1 MQSIF
6 SVDANTLIVA
16 GVIACVAGVVR
27 GITGFGGAMVM
38 APPLALLL
46 GPQLAVPV
54 ILVLESVAAAPMLV
68 QTRHRVQWKVI
79 GAIILAA
86 CVTVPL
92 GVLMLVAVDPTIIR
106 RAIAITVIVFAIV
119 LLRGWRYA
127 GRPRLATSV
136 GLGAVSGAMLGAT
149 SIGGPPV
156 ILYLL
161 SGPDPIETTRANL
174 TLYVAVSSLIG
185 VAMLWQQGVF
195 DAQGRL
201 DVGVARAA
209 VLPGTRTW
217 SAAVPALQ
225 RYALSSVHVAVA
237 DRRFDWHSARL
248 IAKDETMDA
257 DHYPISQLVD

>member
-1 MQSIF
+1 M
-6 SVDANTLIVA
+6 DYATLIAAGAVAAVA
-16 GVIACVAGVVR
+16 GIVR

-46 GPQLAVPV
+46 GPRLAVPV
-54 ILVLESVAAAPMLV
+54 VLVLESIAAAPMLW
-68 QTRHRVQWKVI
+68 QTRHLVHWKMI
-79 GAIILAA
+79 GAILLAA

-92 GVLMLVAVDPTIIR
+92 GVMALVAIDPTITR
-106 RAIAITVIVFAIV
+106 RLIAITVIVFAIV

-136 GLGAVSGAMLGAT
+136 GLGAISGTMLGAT

-185 VAMLWQQGVF
+185 VVMLWQQGVF
-195 DAQGRL
+195 GAQAGWTSVWLAPAYYVGLLVGLRL
-201 DVGVARAA
+201 FPRFSD
-209 VLPGTRTW
+209 TRFRQFT
-217 SAAVPALQ
+217 L
-225 RYALSSVHVAVA
+225 LL
-237 DRRFDWHSARL
+237 L
-248 IAKDETMDA
+248 IVVSTGILLA
-257 DHYPISQLVD
+257 